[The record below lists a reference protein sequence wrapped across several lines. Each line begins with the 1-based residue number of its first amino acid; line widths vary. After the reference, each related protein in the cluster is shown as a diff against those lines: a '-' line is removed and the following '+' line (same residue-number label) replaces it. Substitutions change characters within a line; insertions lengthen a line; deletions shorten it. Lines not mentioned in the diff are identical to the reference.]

1 MMNLLLVDDESY
13 VTESL
18 FQTIPWRELDI
29 GQVYQASSALE
40 AIDLL
45 EEQDIDVVVTD
56 IRMPVMTGLEL
67 IETIAGRWTHIRCI
81 LLTGYSDFEY
91 AKQAIRLDASDYIL
105 KPVDD
110 GEFMR
115 SVQSA
120 LESIREERKEL
131 GEYQQLRYSRKSDI
145 GILRTSLMH
154 DLLLGHEMPRH
165 VIDHKLRE
173 YEIPLGTDQRTIML
187 LIQLGPKFT
196 GMDDHSISLME
207 YAIGNIAE
215 EVFAEL
221 FRVWP
226 SKTPHSGMI
235 LLAQLKTELL
245 SEGTDGPAAS
255 DVIKRYVTQ
264 FQQDVGSYLK
274 GGISVL
280 VSASFDFPS
289 ELAGV
294 YRTGLSSL
302 YIGGSGDH
310 EAIRFAADNDGSRRD
325 SASHA
330 THSFM
335 KPPSLLH
342 LLETRQW
349 DSAREKIEQ
358 LFVELETAFIGQ
370 SALYEIFLSV
380 TNAYMYMAHK
390 QGYYIHQLDQAG
402 WDPLY
407 IQQVVQSAAKLRSW
421 SLDMLNKLQA
431 ISSEQETTS
440 KSHIIKQVQE
450 MVTTDCGHDLSVKTI
465 ADRVYLHP
473 VYLSK
478 IYKSETGEGLGDYI
492 IRKRME
498 RAVYLLKHTNKKIY
512 EITAE
517 LGYQNPQYFSKMFRK
532 HYGMTPNEYRDQGCC

>member
-1 MMNLLLVDDESY
+1 MNILLVDDESY

-18 FQTIPWRELDI
+18 YQTIPWRELDI
-29 GQVYQASSALE
+29 EEVYQASSALE

-56 IRMPVMTGLEL
+56 VRMPVMTGLEL
-67 IETIAGRWTHIRCI
+67 METITERWTHIRCI

-91 AKQAIRLDASDYIL
+91 AKQAIRLQASDYIL

-115 SVQSA
+115 SVSSA
-120 LESIREERKEL
+120 LASIQEERKEL
-131 GEYQQLRYSRKSDI
+131 GHYHQLLYSRKSDL
-145 GILRTSLMH
+145 GILRNSLMH
-154 DLLLGHEMPRH
+154 DLLLGRELSRH
-165 VIDHKLRE
+165 SLDHKLHE
-173 YEIPLGTDQRTIML
+173 YEIPLRTDQRTIML
-187 LIQLGPKFT
+187 LIQLGQGFT
-196 GMDDHSISLME
+196 GMDDHSVGLME

-221 FRVWP
+221 FHVWS
-226 SKTPHSGMI
+226 SKTPHHGLI
-235 LLAQLKTELL
+235 LLAQPKRESEAGEMETFADSREL
-245 SEGTDGPAAS
+245 
-255 DVIKRYVTQ
+255 KRYITQ
-264 FQQDVGSYLK
+264 FQQDVDSYLK
-274 GGISVL
+274 GSISVL
-280 VSASFDFPS
+280 VSASFDFPG
-289 ELAGV
+289 ELASV
-294 YRTGLSSL
+294 YRSGLSSL
-302 YIGGSGDH
+302 YLWGNGDH
-310 EAIRFAADNDGSRRD
+310 EAIRFAEDHDGRLREPVWD
-325 SASHA
+325 VTQAFA
-330 THSFM
+330 

-342 LLETRQW
+342 LLETWQW
-349 DSAREKIEQ
+349 DAARDKIEQ
-358 LFVELETAFIGQ
+358 VFAELETAFIGQ
-370 SALYEIFLSV
+370 TALYEMFLSV
-380 TNAYMYMAHK
+380 ANAFMYLAHK
-390 QGYYIHQLDQAG
+390 QGHYVHQLDQAG

-421 SLDMLNKLQA
+421 SLDMLNKLHD
-431 ISSEQETTS
+431 ISSEQEITS

-450 MVTTDCGHDLSVKTI
+450 MVTADSGHDLSVKTI
-465 ADRVYLHP
+465 ADRVFLHP

-498 RAVYLLKHTNKKIY
+498 RALYLLKHTNKKIY

>member
-1 MMNLLLVDDESY
+1 MNILLVDDESY

-18 FQTIPWRELDI
+18 YQTIPWRELDI
-29 GQVYQASSALE
+29 EEVYQASSALE

-56 IRMPVMTGLEL
+56 VRMPVMTGLEL
-67 IETIAGRWTHIRCI
+67 METITERWTHIRCI

-91 AKQAIRLDASDYIL
+91 AKQAIRLQASDYIL

-115 SVQSA
+115 SVSSA
-120 LESIREERKEL
+120 LASIQEERKEL
-131 GEYQQLRYSRKSDI
+131 GHYHQLMYSRKSDL
-145 GILRTSLMH
+145 GILRNSLMH
-154 DLLLGHEMPRH
+154 DLLLGREMPRH
-165 VIDHKLRE
+165 SLDHKLHE
-173 YEIPLGTDQRTIML
+173 YEIPLRTDQRTIML
-187 LIQLGPKFT
+187 LIQLGQRFT
-196 GMDDHSISLME
+196 GMDDYSVGLME

-221 FRVWP
+221 LHVW
-226 SKTPHSGMI
+226 SCKTPHHCLI
-235 LLAQLKTELL
+235 LLAQPKRVPNAGDMETFADSREL
-245 SEGTDGPAAS
+245 
-255 DVIKRYVTQ
+255 KRYITQ

-274 GGISVL
+274 GSISVF
-280 VSASFDFPS
+280 VSDSFDFPG
-289 ELAGV
+289 ELGSV
-294 YRTGLSSL
+294 YRSGLSSL
-302 YIGGSGDH
+302 YLWGNGDH
-310 EAIRFAADNDGSRRD
+310 EAIRFAEDHDDRLHEPVWDVTQAF
-325 SASHA
+325 A
-330 THSFM
+330 

-349 DSAREKIEQ
+349 DAARDKIEQ
-358 LFVELETAFIGQ
+358 VFAEVETAFIGQ
-370 SALYEIFLSV
+370 TALYEIFLSV
-380 TNAYMYMAHK
+380 ANAYMYLAHK
-390 QGYYIHQLDQAG
+390 QGHYIHQLDQAG

-421 SLDMLNKLQA
+421 SLDMLNKLHD

-450 MVTTDCGHDLSVKTI
+450 MVTADSGHDLSVKTI
-465 ADRVYLHP
+465 ADRVFLHP

-498 RAVYLLKHTNKKIY
+498 RALYLLKHTNKKIY